1 MIHVT
6 TYKSPNGSTLGYS
19 LEVRSGAKILGFKE
33 YKPCQVD
40 QMENDLYWKQEQ
52 EDMNVVKKQ
61 QTVTLRSFY
70 GIA

>member
-19 LEVRSGAKILGFKE
+19 LEVRSGAKILGFKQ
-33 YKPCQVD
+33 YKPYQFG
-40 QMENDLYWKQEQ
+40 QMENELYWKQEQ
-52 EDMNVVKKQ
+52 EDMNVVRKQ